1 VGVSSGVFRKGFL
14 MSGFRI
20 LLIDDEPAQ
29 ITSIKSF
36 LKRRNYT
43 ILTASSGE
51 EGLSFI
57 DDGNVDLVLT
67 DFRMPD
73 MNGLE
78 VVQNIKSLNPEI
90 PVVVITAFSDTKDA
104 VQVMKEGAFDYL
116 SKPVDLDEL
125 ELLVTKAKEHRYLIS
140 ENKLLREQLEE
151 KYKFNS
157 IISQSREMEEV
168 LNTAGRVAKSKATVL
183 LRGQSGTGKELVA
196 KAIHYS
202 SDRKDKSLITVN
214 CAALSEN
221 LLESELFGHE
231 KGSFTGASSQ
241 RIGRFEQAEGGTL
254 FIDEIGDIA
263 LQTQVKLL
271 RVLQFGE
278 FERVGGSKTIKVDV
292 RVITATNRDL
302 EQLIKNG
309 LFREDLFY
317 RINVVTINLPALRE
331 RKIDIPVLIRHFI
344 EKYALENDKNVQE
357 ISKEAQ
363 DYLMRYGYPGNI
375 RELENIIERAVVMSR
390 EKVITT
396 IDLPA
401 GLSLTNEKSAFDP
414 DDFTDSYTTK
424 VAAFETAMIDSALEL
439 KNGNQSRAAELLG
452 ISERHLRSR
461 MSKLNIVNTKRR

>member
-1 VGVSSGVFRKGFL
+1 
-14 MSGFRI
+14 MSEFRI

-36 LKRRNYT
+36 LKRRTYS
-43 ILTASSGE
+43 ILTASSGQ
-51 EGLSFI
+51 EGISYI
-57 DDGNVDLVLT
+57 DDGNVDLVFT

-78 VVQNIKSLNPEI
+78 VVQNIKKLNPEI

-104 VQVMKEGAFDYL
+104 VKVMKEGAFDYL

-125 ELLVTKAKEHRYLIS
+125 ELLVNRAREHRYLVS
-140 ENKLLREQLEE
+140 ENKLLREQLEG
-151 KYKFNS
+151 KYRFDS

-168 LNTAGRVAKSKATVL
+168 LNTAGRVAKSRATVL
-183 LRGQSGTGKELVA
+183 LRGQSGTGKELIA
-196 KAIHYS
+196 KAVHYS
-202 SDRKDKSLITVN
+202 SERKDKPLITVN

-231 KGSFTGASSQ
+231 KGSFTGATSQ

-271 RVLQFGE
+271 RALQFGE
-278 FERVGGSKTIKVDV
+278 FERVGGSKTLKVDV
-292 RVITATNRDL
+292 RVITATNRNL
-302 EQLIKNG
+302 EQLIING

-331 RKIDIPVLIRHFI
+331 RKTDIPVLIRHFI
-344 EKYALENDKNVQE
+344 DNYARENNKKVTE

-363 DYLMRYGYPGNI
+363 DYLMRYHFPGNI

-390 EKVITT
+390 NTVITT
-396 IDLPA
+396 GDLPS
-401 GLSLTNEKSAFDP
+401 GLSLSNENSVFDP
-414 DDFTDSYTTK
+414 DDFTDSYSNK
-424 VAAFETAMIDSALEL
+424 VAAFETAMIDAALDL

-461 MSKLNIVNTKRR
+461 MSKLNIVNTKKR

>member
-1 VGVSSGVFRKGFL
+1 
-14 MSGFRI
+14 MSEFRI

-36 LKRRNYT
+36 LKRRTYSVLSAN
-43 ILTASSGE
+43 SGK
-51 EGLSFI
+51 EGISFI
-57 DDGNVDLVLT
+57 DEGNIDLVLT

-78 VVQNIKSLNPEI
+78 VVQMIKKRNPEI

-104 VQVMKEGAFDYL
+104 VKVMKEGAFDYL
-116 SKPVDLDEL
+116 SKPIDLDEL
-125 ELLVTKAKEHRYLIS
+125 EILVDKAKEHRYLVS
-140 ENKLLREQLEE
+140 ENKLLRQQLEE
-151 KYKFNS
+151 KYKFDG
-157 IISQSREMEEV
+157 IISQSREMEKV
-168 LNTAGRVAKSKATVL
+168 LNTSGRVAKSKATVL
-183 LRGQSGTGKELVA
+183 LRGQSGTGKELIA

-202 SDRKDKSLITVN
+202 SDRKDKPLITVN

-231 KGSFTGASSQ
+231 KGAFTGAIVQ

-271 RVLQFGE
+271 RALQFGE
-278 FERVGGSKTIKVDV
+278 FERVGGSNTIKVDV
-292 RVITATNRDL
+292 RVITATNQNL
-302 EQLIKNG
+302 EELIKKS

-317 RINVVTINLPALRE
+317 RINVVTINIPPLRE
-331 RKIDIPVLIRHFI
+331 RKTDIPVLIRYFI
-344 EKYALENDKNVQE
+344 DKYARENNKKVNT

-363 DYLMRYGYPGNI
+363 DYLMRYHFPGNI

-390 EKVITT
+390 DTVITT
-396 IDLPA
+396 SDLPT
-401 GLSLTNEKSAFDP
+401 GLSITSEKAVFDP
-414 DDFTDSYTTK
+414 NDFTETYTKKIAT
-424 VAAFETAMIDSALEL
+424 FETVMIGAALDL

-461 MSKLNIVNTKRR
+461 MNKLNIVNTKKSKSDT

>member
-1 VGVSSGVFRKGFL
+1 

-271 RVLQFGE
+271 RALQFGE

>member
-1 VGVSSGVFRKGFL
+1 
-14 MSGFRI
+14 MSEFRI

-36 LKRRNYT
+36 LKRRNYS
-43 ILTASSGE
+43 ILTASSGK
-51 EGLSFI
+51 EGISHI
-57 DDGNVDLVLT
+57 DDGNVDLVFT

-73 MNGLE
+73 INGLE
-78 VVQNIKSLNPEI
+78 VLQNIKKINPEI
-90 PVVVITAFSDTKDA
+90 PVVVITAFNDTKDA

-125 ELLVTKAKEHRYLIS
+125 EILVNKAKDHRYLVS
-140 ENKLLREQLEE
+140 ENKLLREQLEK
-151 KYKFNS
+151 KYRFDS

-168 LNTAGRVAKSKATVL
+168 LNTSGRVAKSKATVL
-183 LRGQSGTGKELVA
+183 LRGQSGTGKELIA
-196 KAIHYS
+196 KAIHFTS
-202 SDRKDKSLITVN
+202 ERKDKPLITVN

-231 KGSFTGASSQ
+231 KGSFTGATVQ
-241 RIGRFEQAEGGTL
+241 HIGRFEQAEGGTL

-271 RVLQFGE
+271 RALQFGE
-278 FERVGGSKTIKVDV
+278 FERVGGSHTIKVDV
-292 RVITATNRDL
+292 RVITATNQNL
-302 EQLIKNG
+302 EQLIING

-331 RKIDIPVLIRHFI
+331 RKTDIPVLIRHFI
-344 EKYALENDKNVQE
+344 DKYARENNKKINE

-363 DYLMRYGYPGNI
+363 DYLMRYHFPGNI

-390 EKVITT
+390 ETIITT
-396 IDLPA
+396 GDLPA
-401 GLSLTNEKSAFDP
+401 GLSLSNEKAVFDP
-414 DDFTDSYTTK
+414 NDFTDSYSNK
-424 VAAFETAMIDSALEL
+424 VSAFESAMIDAALDL
-439 KNGNQSRAAELLG
+439 KNGNQSRAADLLG

>member
-1 VGVSSGVFRKGFL
+1 
-14 MSGFRI
+14 MSDFRI

-36 LKRRNYT
+36 LKRRNYS

-51 EGLSFI
+51 EGLTFI

-78 VVQNIKSLNPEI
+78 VVKNIKNLNPEI

-125 ELLVTKAKEHRYLIS
+125 EMLVSKAKEHRYLIS
-140 ENKLLREQLEE
+140 ENKVLREQLEE
-151 KYKFNS
+151 KYKFDS

-183 LRGQSGTGKELVA
+183 LRGQSGTGKELIA

-202 SDRKDKSLITVN
+202 SNRKDKSMITVN

-271 RVLQFGE
+271 RALQFGE

-302 EQLIKNG
+302 EQLIKDS

-317 RINVVTINLPALRE
+317 RINVVTINLPSLRE
-331 RKIDIPVLIRHFI
+331 RKTDIPVLIRHFI
-344 EKYALENDKNVQE
+344 EKYALENDKNVQD

-363 DYLMRYGYPGNI
+363 DYLMRYSYPGNI

-396 IDLPA
+396 SDLPA

-414 DDFTDSYTTK
+414 DDFTDSYIKK
-424 VAAFETAMIDSALEL
+424 VSAFETAMIESALEL
-439 KNGNQSRAAELLG
+439 KNGNQSRAAEVLG

-461 MSKLNIVNTKRR
+461 MSKLNIINTKRR